1 MTPSADRA
9 PSAGHEYL
17 IYQALVG
24 AWPLEGADE
33 VFSERMQA
41 YAIKAAREGKV
52 ETSWLNPDDVYEA
65 DLTGFVRA
73 ILDRARSPEFIAAFE
88 VFVRRVALLG
98 ALNSLSQLALKAMV
112 PGVPDIYQGT
122 EFWDLSLVDP
132 DNRRPVDFDAR
143 VTALAALEAPDWPA
157 LAEQWRDGRIK
168 LALTRRLLALRAQ
181 FALVFQQ
188 GAYLPIEVLG
198 PHRDH
203 VVAFARR
210 HDRDAVIVAVGR
222 HMAPLTGNGTHW
234 PRGTEWDAVLV
245 TTGLQVVSDQL
256 MPERKVPAGELPVAA
271 LFADLPV
278 AVLRARQSL
287 TAGRAGKRRAVAV
300 PAK

>member
-1 MTPSADRA
+1 
-9 PSAGHEYL
+9 
-17 IYQALVG
+17 
-24 AWPLEGADE
+24 
-33 VFSERMQA
+33 
-41 YAIKAAREGKV
+41 
-52 ETSWLNPDDVYEA
+52 
-65 DLTGFVRA
+65 
-73 ILDRARSPEFIAAFE
+73 
-88 VFVRRVALLG
+88 VALLG

-222 HMAPLTGNGTHW
+222 HMAPLTGSGAHW